1 MRISNKNSKIDKAMK
16 QDNENNDSNNIKIIN
31 DNNHDNNIKINNDNN
46 YDNKNIKMNVDN
58 NNNTNNSNNSNNNNN
73 IKINNDDNS
82 DNKNIKMNVDN
93 DNNKN
98 NNKNNNT
105 NNDKPNKK
113 RRSTFTVLFYV
124 NRDKVKQ
131 NGLCPVMGRITIDT
145 KVAQFSTKTDI
156 DSTLWDT
163 KTGRAIGKSSQSILV
178 NRAIDRLT
186 HEINKAYTELVDK
199 QGYVTA
205 ELVKNALYGIGRKQ
219 EMLLKLFDEHN
230 LEFKLRVGVN
240 RVENTY
246 SFYLLS
252 YRHLFNFIKQKYGM
266 EDIALDKLKLNFI
279 DAYDFYL
286 RVVRQMTQNTILGHL
301 IVLKKMIR
309 RAVHQGIL
317 KGDPFVNYVAEQ
329 PEKLCRHLKSEEI
342 DKIMQVHIESKKVCH
357 TRDMFVFCCF
367 TGLAYS
373 DIRNLSQGNITT
385 QLDGSLWISIK
396 RQKTKGECNIRL
408 LDIPKQIIDKYRND
422 RKSDK
427 IFNMISLASI
437 CRNLEKIA
445 VLCGIEHITFHMARH
460 NFGTHIT
467 LSQGVPIETVSR
479 MMGHRSIATT
489 QIYAKITNKKV
500 NEDMKLLSERITD
513 KYAVFEDKT
522 MPIGIKLNQN
532 FKRNKEKQQEK

>member
-1 MRISNKNSKIDKAMK
+1 MK
-16 QDNENNDSNNIKIIN
+16 QDRENNNNNLNINN
-31 DNNHDNNIKINNDNN
+31 DNNHDN
-46 YDNKNIKMNVDN
+46 KNVKMNVAN
-58 NNNTNNSNNSNNNNN
+58 
-73 IKINNDDNS
+73 DNS
-82 DNKNIKMNVDN
+82 
-93 DNNKN
+93 
-98 NNKNNNT
+98 KNNNT
-105 NNDKPNKK
+105 NDDNLNKK

-124 NRDKVKQ
+124 NRGKVKQ

-145 KVAQFSTKTDI
+145 KVAQFSSKTDV
-156 DSTLWDT
+156 DSTLWDI

-178 NRAIDRLT
+178 NRTIDLLT
-186 HEINKAYTELVDK
+186 QEINKFYTEMVDK

-219 EMLLKLFDEHN
+219 EMLLKLFHEHN
-230 LEFKLRVGVN
+230 QEFKLRVGVN
-240 RVENTY
+240 RVEDTY
-246 SFYLLS
+246 SSYLHS
-252 YRHLFNFIKQKYGM
+252 YHHLFNFISQKYGM
-266 EDIALDKLKLNFI
+266 EDIALDKLNLNFI

-286 RVVRQMTQNTILGHL
+286 RVDRQMKQSTLLGHL
-301 IVLKKMIR
+301 IILRKMIR
-309 RAVHQGIL
+309 RAIHQGIL
-317 KGDPFVNYVAEQ
+317 NRDPFVNYIAEQ
-329 PEKLCRHLKSEEI
+329 PEKQRRHLKLEEI
-342 DKIMQVHIESKKVCH
+342 DKIMQVHIASKKVCH

-367 TGLAYS
+367 TGLSYS
-373 DIRNLSQGNITT
+373 DIRNLSQEHLTT
-385 QLDGSLWISIK
+385 QVDSSLWISIK

-427 IFNMISLASI
+427 VFNMISLNCI
-437 CRNLEKIA
+437 CKNLEKIA
-445 VLCGIEHITFHMARH
+445 VLCDIDHITFHMARH

-522 MPIGIKLNQN
+522 MPVGIKLNQN
-532 FKRNKEKQQEK
+532 FKRNKEKEQEEPAISNNNKKKNLITEN

>member
-1 MRISNKNSKIDKAMK
+1 MK
-16 QDNENNDSNNIKIIN
+16 QDRENNNSSNNNNRNINNNIKINN
-31 DNNHDNNIKINNDNN
+31 DSNHDNNIKINNDNN
-46 YDNKNIKMNVDN
+46 FDNKNIKMNV
-58 NNNTNNSNNSNNNNN
+58 
-73 IKINNDDNS
+73 NND
-82 DNKNIKMNVDN
+82 
-93 DNNKN
+93 
-98 NNKNNNT
+98 NNT
-105 NNDKPNKK
+105 NNDNLNKK
-113 RRSTFTVLFYV
+113 RRSTFTVLFYL

-145 KVAQFSTKTDI
+145 KVAQFSTKADV

-163 KTGRAIGKSSQSILV
+163 KAGRAIGKSNQSILV

-186 HEINKAYTELVDK
+186 QEINEFYTELVDK

-219 EMLLKLFDEHN
+219 DMLLKLFNEHN
-230 LEFKLRVGVN
+230 QEFKLRVGVN
-240 RVENTY
+240 RVEDTY
-246 SFYLLS
+246 SSYLRS
-252 YRHLFNFIKQKYGM
+252 YHHLFNFIRQKYGL
-266 EDIALDKLKLNFI
+266 EDIALDKLNLNFI

-286 RVVRQMTQNTILGHL
+286 RVDRQMTQNTILGHL
-301 IVLKKMIR
+301 IILKKMIR
-309 RAVHQGIL
+309 RAIHQGIL
-317 KGDPFVNYVAEQ
+317 NRDPFVNYIAEQ
-329 PEKLCRHLKSEEI
+329 PEKQCRHLKSEEI
-342 DKIMQVHIESKKVCH
+342 DKIMQIHIESKKVCH
-357 TRDMFVFCCF
+357 TRDMFIFCCF
-367 TGLAYS
+367 TGLSYS
-373 DIRNLSQGNITT
+373 DIRNLSQGHLTT
-385 QLDGSLWISIK
+385 QVDGSLWISIK

-427 IFNMISLASI
+427 VFNMISLASI

-532 FKRNKEKQQEK
+532 FKRNKEKPQEEPAISNIK

>member
-1 MRISNKNSKIDKAMK
+1 MKQNSDNNKNR
-16 QDNENNDSNNIKIIN
+16 N
-31 DNNHDNNIKINNDNN
+31 
-46 YDNKNIKMNVDN
+46 NIKMNIDSINDN
-58 NNNTNNSNNSNNNNN
+58 TINNSDNNNTN
-73 IKINNDDNS
+73 IDN
-82 DNKNIKMNVDN
+82 
-93 DNNKN
+93 
-98 NNKNNNT
+98 
-105 NNDKPNKK
+105 PNKK

-124 NRDKVKQ
+124 NRVKVKQ

-156 DSTLWDT
+156 NSTLWDT
-163 KTGRAIGKSSQSILV
+163 RSGRAIGKSIQSILV
-178 NRAIDRLT
+178 NRVIDRLT
-186 HEINKAYTELVDK
+186 QEINKFYTEMIDR

-219 EMLLKLFDEHN
+219 DMLLKLFEEHN
-230 LEFKLRVGVN
+230 QEFKLRVGVN
-240 RVENTY
+240 RVEDTY

-252 YRHLFNFIKQKYGM
+252 YRHLFNFIRQKYGM
-266 EDIALDKLKLNFI
+266 EDIALDKLNLNFI

-286 RVVRQMTQNTILGHL
+286 RVDRQMTQNTILGHL

-317 KGDPFVNYVAEQ
+317 NRDPFVNYIAEQ
-329 PEKLCRHLKSEEI
+329 SEKLCRHLKSEEI
-342 DKIMQVHIESKKVCH
+342 DKIMQIHIESKKVCH

-373 DIRNLSQGNITT
+373 DIRNLSQENITT
-385 QLDGSLWISIK
+385 QVDGSLWISIK

-408 LDIPKQIIDKYRND
+408 LNIPKQIIDKYQND
-422 RKSDK
+422 RKNDK
-427 IFNMISLASI
+427 VFNMISLNCI
-437 CRNLEKIA
+437 CKNLEKIA

-513 KYAVFEDKT
+513 KYVVFEDKT
-522 MPIGIKLNQN
+522 MPVGIQLNQN
-532 FKRNKEKQQEK
+532 FKRKKE

>member
-1 MRISNKNSKIDKAMK
+1 MK
-16 QDNENNDSNNIKIIN
+16 QDS
-31 DNNHDNNIKINNDNN
+31 DNNKN
-46 YDNKNIKMNVDN
+46 NIKMNN
-58 NNNTNNSNNSNNNNN
+58 IKMNTNNDKNNINSNNNNN
-73 IKINNDDNS
+73 SNS
-82 DNKNIKMNVDN
+82 NHN
-93 DNNKN
+93 
-98 NNKNNNT
+98 
-105 NNDKPNKK
+105 PNKK

-145 KVAQFSTKTDI
+145 KVAQFSTKANV

-178 NRAIDRLT
+178 NRVIDRLT
-186 HEINKAYTELVDK
+186 QEINKFYTEIVDR

-219 EMLLKLFDEHN
+219 EMLLKLFEEHN
-230 LEFKLRVGVN
+230 QEFKLRVGVN
-240 RVENTY
+240 RVEDTY
-246 SFYLLS
+246 SFYLHS
-252 YRHLFNFIKQKYGM
+252 YRHLFNFISQKYGM
-266 EDIALDKLKLNFI
+266 EDIALDKLNLNFI
-279 DAYDFYL
+279 DAYDYYL
-286 RVVRQMTQNTILGHL
+286 RVDRQMKQNTILGHL

-317 KGDPFVNYVAEQ
+317 KGDPFVNYIAEQ

-342 DKIMQVHIESKKVCH
+342 DKIMKVHIESRKVCH

-385 QLDGSLWISIK
+385 QLDGSLWICIK

-408 LDIPKQIIDKYRND
+408 LDIPKQIIDKYQND

-427 IFNMISLASI
+427 VFNMISLVCI

-445 VLCGIEHITFHMARH
+445 VLCGIGHITFHMARH

-500 NEDMKLLSERITD
+500 NEDMKLLSERITA
-513 KYAVFEDKT
+513 KYTVFEDKT
-522 MPIGIKLNQN
+522 MPVGIKLNQN
-532 FKRNKEKQQEK
+532 FKRNRE

>member
-1 MRISNKNSKIDKAMK
+1 MKISNTNSKIDKAMK
-16 QDNENNDSNNIKIIN
+16 QDSENND
-31 DNNHDNNIKINNDNN
+31 
-46 YDNKNIKMNVDN
+46 
-58 NNNTNNSNNSNNNNN
+58 SNNNNN
-73 IKINNDDNS
+73 IKINNDNIYDN
-82 DNKNIKMNVDN
+82 NIKVNNDN
-93 DNNKN
+93 NHVNKDNNKDNNKN
-98 NNKNNNT
+98 NKTNNNT
-105 NNDKPNKK
+105 NNDNLNKK

-156 DSTLWDT
+156 DSTIWDT

-178 NRAIDRLT
+178 NRIIDHLT
-186 HEINKAYTELVDK
+186 KDINMFYIEMVDK

-205 ELVKNALYGIGRKQ
+205 ELVKNSLYGIGRKQ

-230 LEFKLRVGVN
+230 QEFKLRVGVN
-240 RVENTY
+240 RVEDTY
-246 SFYLLS
+246 TSYLHS
-252 YRHLFNFIKQKYGM
+252 YQHLFNFIRQKYDM
-266 EDIALDKLKLNFI
+266 EDIALDKLNLNFI

-286 RVVRQMTQNTILGHL
+286 RVDKQMRQSTILGHL
-301 IVLKKMIR
+301 IILRKMIR
-309 RAVHQGIL
+309 RAIHQGIL
-317 KGDPFVNYVAEQ
+317 NRDPFVNYIAEQ
-329 PEKLCRHLKSEEI
+329 PEKMCRHLKSEEI
-342 DKIMQVHIESKKVCH
+342 DKIMQVHIASKKVCH
-357 TRDMFVFCCF
+357 TRDMFIFCCF

-408 LDIPKQIIDKYRND
+408 LDIPKQIIEKYQND
-422 RKSDK
+422 SKSDK
-427 IFNMISLASI
+427 VFNMISLVSI

-500 NEDMKLLSERITD
+500 NEDMKLLTERITD

-522 MPIGIKLNQN
+522 MPVGIKLNQN
-532 FKRNKEKQQEK
+532 FKRNKE

>member
-1 MRISNKNSKIDKAMK
+1 MRISNKNFKIDKAMK
-16 QDNENNDSNNIKIIN
+16 QDSENNNNNIKINNDKSHNNNN
-31 DNNHDNNIKINNDNN
+31 DNSIKINNDKSHNNNNDNSIKINNDNN
-46 YDNKNIKMNVDN
+46 YDNKNIKVNVDN
-58 NNNTNNSNNSNNNNN
+58 NNNTNDNNNNN
-73 IKINNDDNS
+73 THNDS
-82 DNKNIKMNVDN
+82 L
-93 DNNKN
+93 
-98 NNKNNNT
+98 
-105 NNDKPNKK
+105 NKK

-178 NRAIDRLT
+178 NRAIDHLT
-186 HEINKAYTELVDK
+186 QEINKFYTELVDK

-219 EMLLKLFDEHN
+219 EMLLKLFNEHN
-230 LEFKLRVGVN
+230 QEFKLRVGVN
-240 RVENTY
+240 RVEDTY
-246 SFYLLS
+246 SSYLRS
-252 YRHLFNFIKQKYGM
+252 YRHLFNFISQKYGI
-266 EDIALDKLKLNFI
+266 EDIALDKLNLNFI

-286 RVVRQMTQNTILGHL
+286 RVDRQMKQSTIVGHL
-301 IVLKKMIR
+301 IILKKMIR
-309 RAVHQGIL
+309 RAIHQGIL
-317 KGDPFVNYVAEQ
+317 NRDPFVNYIVEQ
-329 PEKLCRHLKSEEI
+329 PEKQCRHLKSEEI
-342 DKIMQVHIESKKVCH
+342 DKIMQIHIASKKVCH
-357 TRDMFVFCCF
+357 TRDMFIFCCF

-373 DIRNLSQGNITT
+373 DIRNLSKGNITT

-396 RQKTKGECNIRL
+396 RQKMKGECNIRL
-408 LDIPKQIIDKYRND
+408 LDIPKQIIDKYKDD

-427 IFNMISLASI
+427 VFNMISLNCI
-437 CRNLEKIA
+437 CKNLEKIA

-532 FKRNKEKQQEK
+532 FKRNKEK

>member
-1 MRISNKNSKIDKAMK
+1 MRTSNKNSKIDKAMK
-16 QDNENNDSNNIKIIN
+16 QDSENNNS
-31 DNNHDNNIKINNDNN
+31 NNIKINNDNIDDN
-46 YDNKNIKMNVDN
+46 NIEVNNDNNHVNKNVN
-58 NNNTNNSNNSNNNNN
+58 
-73 IKINNDDNS
+73 
-82 DNKNIKMNVDN
+82 N

-98 NNKNNNT
+98 NKTNNNT
-105 NNDKPNKK
+105 NNDNLNKK

-163 KTGRAIGKSSQSILV
+163 KTGRAIGKSNQSILV

-186 HEINKAYTELVDK
+186 KEINKFYTEMVDR

-219 EMLLKLFDEHN
+219 DMLLKLFHEHN
-230 LEFKLRVGVN
+230 QEFKIRVGVN
-240 RVENTY
+240 RVEDTY
-246 SFYLLS
+246 SSYLLS
-252 YRHLFNFIKQKYGM
+252 YRHLFNFIRQKYDM
-266 EDIALDKLKLNFI
+266 EDIAIDKLNLNFI

-286 RVVRQMTQNTILGHL
+286 RVDRQMTQSTIVGHL
-301 IVLKKMIR
+301 IILKKMIR

-317 KGDPFVNYVAEQ
+317 NRDPFVNYVAEQ

-373 DIRNLSQGNITT
+373 DMRNLSQGNITK
-385 QLDGSLWISIK
+385 QVDGSLWISIK

-408 LDIPKQIIDKYRND
+408 LDIPRQIINKYQNE

-427 IFNMISLASI
+427 VFNMISLNCI
-437 CRNLEKIA
+437 CKNLEKIA

-522 MPIGIKLNQN
+522 MPVGIKLNQN
-532 FKRNKEKQQEK
+532 FKRKKE

>member
-1 MRISNKNSKIDKAMK
+1 MK
-16 QDNENNDSNNIKIIN
+16 QYSENNDSSYNNNNHNNIKINN
-31 DNNHDNNIKINNDNN
+31 DKNHNNNDNNIKINNDNN

-58 NNNTNNSNNSNNNNN
+58 DNNTNNNQ
-73 IKINNDDNS
+73 NNDN
-82 DNKNIKMNVDN
+82 
-93 DNNKN
+93 
-98 NNKNNNT
+98 
-105 NNDKPNKK
+105 PNKK

-131 NGLCPVMGRITIDT
+131 SGLCPVMGRITIDT
-145 KVAQFSTKTDI
+145 KVAQFSTKTDV
-156 DSTLWDT
+156 DSTLWDI
-163 KTGRAIGKSSQSILV
+163 KTGRAIGKNSQSILV

-186 HEINKAYTELVDK
+186 QEINKFYTEMVDK

-219 EMLLKLFDEHN
+219 DMLLKLFNEHN
-230 LEFKLRVGVN
+230 QEFKLRVGVN
-240 RVENTY
+240 RVEDTY
-246 SFYLLS
+246 SSYLRS
-252 YRHLFNFIKQKYGM
+252 YRHLFNFLSQKYGM
-266 EDIALDKLKLNFI
+266 EDIALDKLNLNFI

-286 RVVRQMTQNTILGHL
+286 RVDRQMTQNTILGHL
-301 IVLKKMIR
+301 IILKKIIR
-309 RAVHQGIL
+309 RAIHQGIL
-317 KGDPFVNYVAEQ
+317 NRDPFVNYIAEQ
-329 PEKLCRHLKSEEI
+329 PEKQRRHLKLEEI
-342 DKIMQVHIESKKVCH
+342 DKIMQVPIASKKVCH
-357 TRDMFVFCCF
+357 TRDMFIFCCF

-373 DIRNLSQGNITT
+373 DIRNLSQINITT
-385 QLDGSLWISIK
+385 QTDGSLWINIK
-396 RQKTKGECNIRL
+396 RQKTKSECNIRL

-427 IFNMISLASI
+427 VFNMISLASI

-445 VLCGIEHITFHMARH
+445 ILCGIEHITFHMARH

-500 NEDMKLLSERITD
+500 NEDMKLLSERIAD

-522 MPIGIKLNQN
+522 MPVGIKLNQN
-532 FKRNKEKQQEK
+532 FKRNKEKQQEEPAISNNNKKKNLITEN

>member
-1 MRISNKNSKIDKAMK
+1 MRTSNKNSKIDKAMK
-16 QDNENNDSNNIKIIN
+16 QDSENIN
-31 DNNHDNNIKINNDNN
+31 SNNIKINNDNIHDN
-46 YDNKNIKMNVDN
+46 NIEVNNDNNHVNKNVN
-58 NNNTNNSNNSNNNNN
+58 
-73 IKINNDDNS
+73 
-82 DNKNIKMNVDN
+82 N

-98 NNKNNNT
+98 NNKTNNNT
-105 NNDKPNKK
+105 NNDNLNKK

-163 KTGRAIGKSSQSILV
+163 KTGRAIGKSNQSILV

-186 HEINKAYTELVDK
+186 KEINKFYTEMVDR
-199 QGYVTA
+199 QSYVTA

-219 EMLLKLFDEHN
+219 EMLLKLFNEHN
-230 LEFKLRVGVN
+230 QEFKLRVGVN
-240 RVENTY
+240 RVEDTY
-246 SFYLLS
+246 SSYLHS
-252 YRHLFNFIKQKYGM
+252 YHHLFNFIRQKYGL
-266 EDIALDKLKLNFI
+266 EDIALDKLNLNFI

-286 RVVRQMTQNTILGHL
+286 RVDRQMTQSTILGHL
-301 IVLKKMIR
+301 IILKKMIR
-309 RAVHQGIL
+309 RAIHQGIL
-317 KGDPFVNYVAEQ
+317 NRDPFVNYIAEQ
-329 PEKLCRHLKSEEI
+329 PEKQCRHLKSEEI

-373 DIRNLSQGNITT
+373 DVRNLSQENITT
-385 QLDGSLWISIK
+385 QLDGSLWICIK
-396 RQKTKGECNIRL
+396 RQKTKSECNIRL
-408 LDIPKQIIDKYRND
+408 LDIPRQIINKYQNE

-427 IFNMISLASI
+427 VFNMISLNCI
-437 CRNLEKIA
+437 CKNLEKIA

-522 MPIGIKLNQN
+522 MPVGIKLNQN
-532 FKRNKEKQQEK
+532 FKRNKEGQQEEKQQ

>member
-1 MRISNKNSKIDKAMK
+1 MK
-16 QDNENNDSNNIKIIN
+16 QDSENNDSNN
-31 DNNHDNNIKINNDNN
+31 DNNIKIRNDKS
-46 YDNKNIKMNVDN
+46 YDNKDVKMNVN
-58 NNNTNNSNNSNNNNN
+58 NNNNNNNN
-73 IKINNDDNS
+73 I
-82 DNKNIKMNVDN
+82 
-93 DNNKN
+93 
-98 NNKNNNT
+98 T
-105 NNDKPNKK
+105 NNDNLNKK

-145 KVAQFSTKTDI
+145 KVAQFSTKTDV
-156 DSTLWDT
+156 DSILWDI

-178 NRAIDRLT
+178 NRAIDHLT
-186 HEINKAYTELVDK
+186 QEINKFYTEMVDK

-219 EMLLKLFDEHN
+219 EMLLKLFNEHN
-230 LEFKLRVGVN
+230 QEFKLRVGVN
-240 RVENTY
+240 RVEDTY
-246 SFYLLS
+246 SSYLRS
-252 YRHLFNFIKQKYGM
+252 YHHLFNFIKHKYDM
-266 EDIALDKLKLNFI
+266 EDIALDKLNLNFI

-286 RVVRQMTQNTILGHL
+286 RVDRQMQQSTLLGHL
-301 IVLKKMIR
+301 IILKKMIR
-309 RAVHQGIL
+309 RAIHQGIL
-317 KGDPFVNYVAEQ
+317 NRDPFVNYIAEQ
-329 PEKLCRHLKSEEI
+329 PEKQRRHLKSEEI
-342 DKIMQVHIESKKVCH
+342 DKIMQVHIASKKVCH
-357 TRDMFVFCCF
+357 TRDMFIFCCF

-373 DIRNLSQGNITT
+373 DIRNLSQEHLTT
-385 QLDGSLWISIK
+385 QVDGSLWISIK
-396 RQKTKGECNIRL
+396 RQKTKAECNIRL

-427 IFNMISLASI
+427 VFNMISLASI

-522 MPIGIKLNQN
+522 MPVGIKLNQN
-532 FKRNKEKQQEK
+532 FKRNKEKQIEK

>member
-1 MRISNKNSKIDKAMK
+1 MRTSNKNSKIDKAMK
-16 QDNENNDSNNIKIIN
+16 QDSENNNS
-31 DNNHDNNIKINNDNN
+31 NNIKINNDNIDDN
-46 YDNKNIKMNVDN
+46 NIEVNNDNNHVNKNVN
-58 NNNTNNSNNSNNNNN
+58 
-73 IKINNDDNS
+73 
-82 DNKNIKMNVDN
+82 N

-98 NNKNNNT
+98 NKTNNNT
-105 NNDKPNKK
+105 NNDNLNKK

-163 KTGRAIGKSSQSILV
+163 KTGRAIGKSNQSILV

-186 HEINKAYTELVDK
+186 KEINKFYTEMVDR

-219 EMLLKLFDEHN
+219 DMLLKLFHEHN
-230 LEFKLRVGVN
+230 QEFKIRVGVN
-240 RVENTY
+240 RVEDTY
-246 SFYLLS
+246 SSYLLS
-252 YRHLFNFIKQKYGM
+252 YRHLFNFIRQKYDM
-266 EDIALDKLKLNFI
+266 EDIAIDKLNLNFI
-279 DAYDFYL
+279 DSYDFYL
-286 RVVRQMTQNTILGHL
+286 RVDRQMKQSTIVGHL
-301 IVLKKMIR
+301 IILKKMIR

-317 KGDPFVNYVAEQ
+317 NRDPFVNYVAEQ

-373 DIRNLSQGNITT
+373 DMRNLSQGNITK
-385 QLDGSLWISIK
+385 QVDGSLWISIK

-408 LDIPKQIIDKYRND
+408 LDIPRQIINKYQNE

-427 IFNMISLASI
+427 VFNMISLNCI
-437 CRNLEKIA
+437 CKNLEKIA

-522 MPIGIKLNQN
+522 MPVGIKLNQN
-532 FKRNKEKQQEK
+532 FKRNKEEQPNQKNEITTIKAYQNQQ

>member
-1 MRISNKNSKIDKAMK
+1 MRTSTKNSKIDKAMK
-16 QDNENNDSNNIKIIN
+16 QDSENNDSNN
-31 DNNHDNNIKINNDNN
+31 
-46 YDNKNIKMNVDN
+46 N
-58 NNNTNNSNNSNNNNN
+58 NNNNNNN
-73 IKINNDDNS
+73 IKINNDKSHDNNIKINNENNYV
-82 DNKNIKMNVDN
+82 NKNINKNVDN
-93 DNNKN
+93 DNNTY
-98 NNKNNNT
+98 NNKNNDNL
-105 NNDKPNKK
+105 NKK

-124 NRDKVKQ
+124 NRHKVKQ

-145 KVAQFSTKTDI
+145 KVAQFSTKADV

-163 KTGRAIGKSSQSILV
+163 KSGRAIGKSNQSILV
-178 NRAIDRLT
+178 NRIIDRLT
-186 HEINKAYTELVDK
+186 QEINKFYTELVDRE
-199 QGYVTA
+199 GYVTA

-219 EMLLKLFDEHN
+219 DMLLKLFNEHN
-230 LEFKLRVGVN
+230 QEFKLRVGVN
-240 RVENTY
+240 RVEDTY
-246 SFYLLS
+246 SSYLRS
-252 YRHLFNFIKQKYGM
+252 FRHLFNFISQKYGM
-266 EDIALDKLKLNFI
+266 EDIALDKLNLNFI

-286 RVVRQMTQNTILGHL
+286 RVDKQMKQSTIVGHL
-301 IVLKKMIR
+301 IILKKMIR

-317 KGDPFVNYVAEQ
+317 NRDPFVNYIAEQ
-329 PEKLCRHLKSEEI
+329 PEKLRRHLKSEEI
-342 DKIMQVHIESKKVCH
+342 DKIMQIHIASKKVSH
-357 TRDMFVFCCF
+357 TRDMFVFSCF

-373 DIRNLSQGNITT
+373 DLRNLSQGNITT
-385 QLDGSLWISIK
+385 QVDGSLWISIK
-396 RQKTKGECNIRL
+396 RQKTKSECNIRL

-522 MPIGIKLNQN
+522 MPVGIKLNQN
-532 FKRNKEKQQEK
+532 FKRNKVEQQKEEEEKQQ